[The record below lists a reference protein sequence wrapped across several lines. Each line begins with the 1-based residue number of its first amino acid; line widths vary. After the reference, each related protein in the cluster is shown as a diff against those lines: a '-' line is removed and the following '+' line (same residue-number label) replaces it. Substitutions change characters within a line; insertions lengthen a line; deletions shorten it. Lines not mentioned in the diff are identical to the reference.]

1 MSLRKGAAVL
11 DLTKRGGYVHCPL
24 GKKSF
29 GKVSDALRKEDA
41 TYYLEEPKPVA
52 VWVCTCLQFI
62 LLLLDCFP
70 PSTIAI
76 LLTVASLLS
85 LDAGDLL

>member
-1 MSLRKGAAVL
+1 MSLRKGAGVL
-11 DLTKRGGYVHCPL
+11 ELTKTGGYVHCPL
-24 GKKSF
+24 GEESF
-29 GKVSDALRKEDA
+29 GGVSDALRNKDA
-41 TYYLEEPKPVA
+41 THYLEEPKPVA
-52 VWVCTCLQFI
+52 VWVSKCLQFI